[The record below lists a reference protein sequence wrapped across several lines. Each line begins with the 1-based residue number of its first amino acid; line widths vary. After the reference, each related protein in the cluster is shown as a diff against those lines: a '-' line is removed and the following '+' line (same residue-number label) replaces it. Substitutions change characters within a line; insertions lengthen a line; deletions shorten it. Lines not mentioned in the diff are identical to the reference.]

1 MNKSF
6 DEVWQQARNQVW
18 YRVRRQVGDEVWG
31 REVTWDEVGDK
42 VADQVLDHVL
52 EQVEDQDPL

>member
-31 REVTWDEVGDK
+31 KEITWLAGDEVGDK
-42 VADQVLDHVL
+42 VADQVLD
-52 EQVEDQDPL
+52 QDPL